1 MKLAFA
7 AALLV
12 GSTAATISPDGG
24 PTDQGI
30 HSVGVYCKGLELEAL
45 SAKAL
50 SYTAKALEETFNS
63 VHTAKDGATAHVVA
77 NGPMGAVAATNS
89 LRGGVTSKGLGFTMV
104 GGWHCRLCR
113 SDDAALNMIRQAEWE
128 TEFAAV
134 LAKAPYEALS
144 NVQVCTIEYDDEDQ
158 SSKAVFRSNFDLEK
172 DASVVIGVNCEGA
185 DLAELSVPELS
196 AVSKKLK
203 DSYNAIHRA
212 IDGDEIS
219 LESLQ
224 VEGNR
229 VFSGLDSTVEGWHC
243 RLCRSD
249 DDMEAHN
256 VVFTAVN
263 VGGWHCRLCR
273 SDDATT
279 LAEDDERTLVAW
291 QELFVTSLH
300 SDPAFKKVGECKIHM
315 SYATQAS

>member
-1 MKLAFA
+1 
-7 AALLV
+7 
-12 GSTAATISPDGG
+12 
-24 PTDQGI
+24 
-30 HSVGVYCKGLELEAL
+30 
-45 SAKAL
+45 
-50 SYTAKALEETFNS
+50 
-63 VHTAKDGATAHVVA
+63 
-77 NGPMGAVAATNS
+77 
-89 LRGGVTSKGLGFTMV
+89 MV

-229 VFSGLDSTVEGWHC
+229 VFSGLDSTVEGWVRWDLPRVCEVICPWVAHATPTFPCHSAALSVVSQRRRHGGAQRGVHC
-243 RLCRSD
+243 GQCRWMALPPLPQRRRHDAGGRRRAHARRLARTLRHELAQRSGVQEGWRVQDPHVLRHPGLVKTRARVLRRRSLALTIITRSAHLRTRGVQAEFQKCHPRGQRLSSLIHFSKWHRLCPDS
-249 DDMEAHN
+249 M
-256 VVFTAVN
+256 F
-263 VGGWHCRLCR
+263 
-273 SDDATT
+273 
-279 LAEDDERTLVAW
+279 
-291 QELFVTSLH
+291 
-300 SDPAFKKVGECKIHM
+300 
-315 SYATQAS
+315 